1 MIHEKNKRGLPFKL
15 TIISLTGC
23 LFSLNSQSHL
33 SFKWIALSHLRK
45 KNYLGL
51 INQDKLE
58 DGFQRNL
65 VWFPNV
71 GDHKYTL
78 GPFITSKDF
87 GVFKLISSVPGI

>member
-1 MIHEKNKRGLPFKL
+1 MSFLTEFSIAPKLQMDRIIPFK
-15 TIISLTGC
+15 
-23 LFSLNSQSHL
+23 
-33 SFKWIALSHLRK
+33 K